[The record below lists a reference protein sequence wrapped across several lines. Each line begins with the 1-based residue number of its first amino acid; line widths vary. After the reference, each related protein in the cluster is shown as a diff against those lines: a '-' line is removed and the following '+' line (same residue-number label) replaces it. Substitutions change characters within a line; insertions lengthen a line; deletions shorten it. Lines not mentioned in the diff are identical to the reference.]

1 MGDANASIPT
11 PEPLMNRPMFAAQ
24 SAAAAGPVSIAF
36 VSRRAA
42 EAKVSPVS
50 FLQRLWPRDS
60 AVDGVHQ
67 GAACNG
73 CSALFLLDSDA
84 VLHVQVGES
93 YGLKKR
99 VEAVQNC
106 RSVTKA
112 DMRLNSN
119 TPKIEVD
126 PEKYIVTAD
135 GVALTCEPASTLPL
149 TQNYFL
155 F

>member
-1 MGDANASIPT
+1 M
-11 PEPLMNRPMFAAQ
+11 LY
-24 SAAAAGPVSIAF
+24 
-36 VSRRAA
+36 RRDYG
-42 EAKVSPVS
+42 
-50 FLQRLWPRDS
+50 FDS
-60 AVDGVHQ
+60 VDGVHHD
-67 GAACNG
+67 AASHG
-73 CSALFLLDSDA
+73 FSALFLLGADGF
-84 VLHVQVGES
+84 LPCHHVQVGES